1 LRAARRACEGGI
13 FAACAIHPINLEA
26 PANLHPPGE
35 TMRVYY
41 DRDADLN
48 LIKGKKVAVIG
59 YGSQGHAHALNLRDS
74 GVKDVAVALR
84 KGSGSAKKAE
94 SEKFKVMEVADAA
107 KWADVMMMLTPD
119 ELQSDIY
126 RDHLHGNMKEGAA
139 LLFAH
144 GLNIHF
150 NLIEARPDLDVL
162 MVAPKGPG
170 HTVRSE
176 YQRGAGVPCLVA
188 IAKDASGNAHDLG
201 LSYASAIGGGRAGII
216 ETTFKEEC
224 ETDLFGEQVVL
235 CGGLVELIK
244 AGFET
249 LVEAGY
255 APEMAYFECLHEVKL
270 IVDLIYEGGIA
281 NMNYSIS
288 NTAEYGEY
296 VTGPR
301 IITSKTKE
309 EMKRVLDDIQ
319 SGKFTRDWMLENKV
333 NQTSFKATR
342 AKLAQHPI
350 EEVGERLRG
359 MMPWIKQRALVD
371 KSKN

>member
-1 LRAARRACEGGI
+1 
-13 FAACAIHPINLEA
+13 
-26 PANLHPPGE
+26 
-35 TMRVYY
+35 MRVYY
-41 DRDADLN
+41 DRDADVN
-48 LIKGKKVAVIG
+48 LVKGKKVAVIG
-59 YGSQGHAHALNLRDS
+59 YGSQGHAHANNLKDS
-74 GVKDVAVALR
+74 GVAEVVVGLR
-84 KGSGSAKKAE
+84 KGSAGVAKAE
-94 SEKFKVMEVADAA
+94 GAGLKVMDPADAA
-107 KWADVMMMLTPD
+107 KWADLVMVLTPD
-119 ELQSDIY
+119 EGQGDLY
-126 RDHLHGNMKEGAA
+126 REKLGPNMKEGAA

-150 NLIEARPDLDVL
+150 NLIEARPDMDVL

-176 YQRGAGVPCLVA
+176 YQRGGGVPCLVA
-188 IAKDASGNAHDLG
+188 VAQNASGNALELG

-244 AGFET
+244 AGYET

-255 APEMAYFECLHEVKL
+255 AKEMAYFECLHEVKL

-288 NTAEYGEY
+288 NTAEFGEY

-301 IITSKTKE
+301 IITDATKA
-309 EMKRVLDDIQ
+309 EMKRVLNDIQ
-319 SGKFTRDWMLENKV
+319 TGKFTRDWMLENKV
-333 NQTSFKATR
+333 NQASFKATR
-342 AKLAQHPI
+342 RKMAEHDI
-350 EEVGERLRG
+350 EVVGEKLRG
-359 MMPWIKQRALVD
+359 MMPWIKKNALVD
-371 KSKN
+371 KSRN